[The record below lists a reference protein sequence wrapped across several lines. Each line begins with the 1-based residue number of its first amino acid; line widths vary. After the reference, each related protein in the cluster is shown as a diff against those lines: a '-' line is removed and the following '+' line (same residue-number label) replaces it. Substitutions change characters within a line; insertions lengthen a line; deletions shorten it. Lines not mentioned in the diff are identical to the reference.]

1 MMRVHITFVTTVGLP
16 LDKSIPP
23 RSEIASA
30 AFGSNKYA
38 HQTKTNLVVDG
49 LCKTSLKG

>member
-1 MMRVHITFVTTVGLP
+1 MMCVHITFVTTVGLP
-16 LDKSIPP
+16 LDNVTLPH
-23 RSEIASA
+23 SEIASA

-38 HQTKTNLVVDG
+38 HQTKTDLIVDG